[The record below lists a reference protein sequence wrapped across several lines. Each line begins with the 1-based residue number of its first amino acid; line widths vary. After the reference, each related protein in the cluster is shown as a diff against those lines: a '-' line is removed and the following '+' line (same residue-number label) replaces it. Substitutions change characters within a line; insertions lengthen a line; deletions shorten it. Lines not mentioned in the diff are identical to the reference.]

1 MSVIR
6 HVTVRVEGAE
16 VFVREAGDPT
26 RASVVLLHGFP
37 SSSRHYIRLLDRLA
51 DRWHVVAPDYPGF
64 GRSDPLPASPSF
76 DRLAEVTAAVIDA
89 RGIDR
94 YAMYMFDFGAP
105 VGFRV
110 ALAHDQRVTGVI
122 TQNGNA
128 YTDGFGPGLAPIAQ
142 WWGDRAAGQPAI
154 DGLLSA
160 EGTRSQWLAGAR
172 DPEHVDPDQY
182 AADQAVLD
190 RPGRA
195 AYMADLLWDYQNT
208 VARYGEFQEWLRR
221 RSPDLLAIWGSND
234 PYFVPAGA
242 HAYRRDVPDAQVVL
256 LDTGHFA
263 LEEEVDTVAANVDA
277 FLAKQPPA
285 EEAA

>member
-6 HVTVRVEGAE
+6 HLTVRVEGVE
-16 VFVREAGDPT
+16 VFVREAGEEDRPHL
-26 RASVVLLHGFP
+26 VLLHGFP

-51 DRWHVVAPDYPGF
+51 NRWHVIAPDYPGF
-64 GRSDPLPASPSF
+64 GRSDPLPSSPTF
-76 DRLAEVTAAVIDA
+76 DRLAEITGDVIDA

-94 YAMYMFDFGAP
+94 YGMYMFDFGAP

-110 ALAHDQRVTGVI
+110 ALAHDERVTSVI
-122 TQNGNA
+122 TQNANA
-128 YTDGFGPGLAPIAQ
+128 YTDGFGPGLAPIAK
-142 WWGDRAAGQPAI
+142 WWGDRDAGQPAI

-160 EGTRSQWLAGAR
+160 EGTRTQWLAGAR
-172 DPEHVDPDQY
+172 EPSHVDPDQY
-182 AADQAVLD
+182 VADQVVLD

-208 VARYGEFQEWLRR
+208 VARYGEFQAWLRK
-221 RSPDLLAIWGSND
+221 RSPRLLAIWGSND

-242 HAYRRDVPDAQVVL
+242 QAYRRDVPSAQVVL

-263 LEEEVDTVAANVDA
+263 LEEEVDAIATTVDA
-277 FLAKQPPA
+277 FLTAGSTP
-285 EEAA
+285 